1 MPKRTL
7 MAALERVPGCPGEQ
21 DHGGERSQQDWFDDE
36 PEREYGK
43 EDDRYHQRVT
53 KPNWEK
59 CQPNDALTAAIQAER
74 HREQP
79 APRRVDAVKQAE
91 CRDREPEP

>member
-1 MPKRTL
+1 

-36 PEREYGK
+36 PEREHGK
-43 EDDRYHQRVT
+43 EDDRYRQRVT
-53 KPNWEK
+53 KPNWEQ
-59 CQPNDALTAAIQAER
+59 CQPNDALTAAIEPER

-79 APRRVDAVKQAE
+79 AHPRVDAVKQAE
-91 CRDREPEP
+91 SRDREPEP